1 MQTQDAHYYVYIF
14 GDKPRED
21 VEIGIAGNLQ
31 QHVLQHKSPQ
41 TSQVAPLQKAKLVY
55 YEHYAAS
62 EEAQTREQQIKGG
75 GMDSAYNLI
84 ESMNPNWLDLSD
96 TLED

>member
-1 MQTQDAHYYVYIF
+1 MQTQDTHCYVYIF

-31 QHVLQHKSPQ
+31 QHMLLQ
-41 TSQVAPLQKAKLVY
+41 TSQVAPLQKIKLVY
-55 YEHYAAS
+55 YEFYAAS
-62 EEAQTREQQIKGG
+62 KEAKLREQQIKGG